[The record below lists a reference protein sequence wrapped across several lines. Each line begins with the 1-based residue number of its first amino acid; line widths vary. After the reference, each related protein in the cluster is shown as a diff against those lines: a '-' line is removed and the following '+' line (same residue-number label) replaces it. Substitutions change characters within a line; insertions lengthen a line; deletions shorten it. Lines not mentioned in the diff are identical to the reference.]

1 MRNRSAPAKKDISIA
16 TLFRIQK
23 LFSSKGW
30 PQNGDLDECYF
41 DRFCN
46 LMRNLSEEQQE
57 MLFTLSEEFLWVQE
71 TEYIRYFVRSF
82 DLLIKKIGTDT
93 RKTIVLIPLLPPEDF
108 GKAKSSVV
116 LFYFIKGNIVHL
128 QKKYSAQNI
137 TLLECPAQFN
147 PHDFSEDSLFCLV
160 DDFVGSGETA
170 SSAISFFLENG
181 ISKCNMFIIALV
193 SMQQG
198 MDFLRQDGVQVFSSV
213 VMRKAISDR
222 TDGKDASFRPLMESL
237 EAAIKVRS
245 EYTFGYAHS
254 EGLVKM
260 IRTPNNTFPIFWMK
274 NKKNQSP
281 PFPR

>member
-1 MRNRSAPAKKDISIA
+1 
-16 TLFRIQK
+16 
-23 LFSSKGW
+23 
-30 PQNGDLDECYF
+30 
-41 DRFCN
+41 
-46 LMRNLSEEQQE
+46 
-57 MLFTLSEEFLWVQE
+57 
-71 TEYIRYFVRSF
+71 
-82 DLLIKKIGTDT
+82 
-93 RKTIVLIPLLPPEDF
+93 
-108 GKAKSSVV
+108 
-116 LFYFIKGNIVHL
+116 
-128 QKKYSAQNI
+128 
-137 TLLECPAQFN
+137 
-147 PHDFSEDSLFCLV
+147 
-160 DDFVGSGETA
+160 
-170 SSAISFFLENG
+170 
-181 ISKCNMFIIALV
+181 MFIIALV